1 MIIHIGDNISLD
13 GKDILIILDKKSVS
27 ESNNNKN
34 LIDNLIKSGNLVN
47 KVDDIKSY
55 IIVNEKNK
63 RYSRNSKDLLKLYV
77 SNISSN
83 SLFNRFKGLDR
94 RETND

>member
-34 LIDNLIKSGNLVN
+34 LINNLIESGNLVN
-47 KVDDIKSY
+47 KVNDIKSY

-63 RYSRNSKDLLKLYV
+63 RYSGNSKDLLKLYV

-94 RETND
+94 REPND

>member
-27 ESNNNKN
+27 DSNDNKN

-63 RYSRNSKDLLKLYV
+63 RYSRNCKDLLKLYV

-83 SLFNRFKGLDR
+83 SLFNRYKGLDR

>member
-27 ESNNNKN
+27 DSNDNKY

-55 IIVNEKNK
+55 IIVNKKSK
-63 RYSRNSKDLLKLYV
+63 RYIRNFKDLLKLYV

-83 SLFNRFKGLDR
+83 SLFNRYKGLDR

>member
-34 LIDNLIKSGNLVN
+34 LINNLIESGNLVN
-47 KVDDIKSY
+47 KVNDIKSY

>member
-13 GKDILIILDKKSVS
+13 ENQILIILDKKTVS
-27 ESNNNKN
+27 NSNDNIN
-34 LIDNLIKSGNLVN
+34 LINNLIKNGNLVN

-55 IIVNEKNK
+55 IIVNEKIK
-63 RYSRNSKDLLKLYV
+63 RHSRNSKNLLKLYV

-83 SLFNRFKGLDR
+83 SLFNRYKGLDR